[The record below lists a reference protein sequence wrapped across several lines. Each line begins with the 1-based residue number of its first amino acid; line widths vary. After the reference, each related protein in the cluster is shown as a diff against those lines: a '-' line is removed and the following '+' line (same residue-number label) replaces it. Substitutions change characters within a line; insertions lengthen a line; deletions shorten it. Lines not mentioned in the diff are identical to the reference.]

1 MAPRQS
7 VEDLLLRFAAAL
19 LEVGHTE
26 EEVRAGFRALVPTG
40 PTEAQLQ
47 RVDAVLMA
55 FTGATLSRD
64 DVWRLKHRVRKALEG
79 EG

>member
-1 MAPRQS
+1 MGDGKGKCWAECPECGARGPIS
-7 VEDLLLRFAAAL
+7 RTWVE
-19 LEVGHTE
+19 
-26 EEVRAGFRALVPTG
+26 ALVRWSTRAPAAPTQS
-40 PTEAQLQ
+40 QLE